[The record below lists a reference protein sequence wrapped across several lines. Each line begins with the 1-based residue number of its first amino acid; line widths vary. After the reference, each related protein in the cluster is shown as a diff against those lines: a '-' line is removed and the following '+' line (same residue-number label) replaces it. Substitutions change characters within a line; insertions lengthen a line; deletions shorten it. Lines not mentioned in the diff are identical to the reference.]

1 MYIINYFFIKLLSYV
16 SFSEEKFLELI
27 LVIISN
33 QNYQFFYI
41 HTYTHI
47 QNIQWK
53 IFFQTVDNPET
64 TEEVVEPQTAP
75 SDDLEIESMDV
86 ESEKNEEVAPEEYR
100 PPSPTMDAD
109 IPQADEQNTV
119 SQTEFATKSPLKWTV
134 SYLYL

>member
-1 MYIINYFFIKLLSYV
+1 MCLYFSIKIPVNFFPISLKQRCNFSYCFLYLYAIIHTCVPK
-16 SFSEEKFLELI
+16 
-27 LVIISN
+27 ISN
-33 QNYQFFYI
+33 D
-41 HTYTHI
+41 
-47 QNIQWK
+47 
-53 IFFQTVDNPET
+53 IFFSQTVDNPEA

-75 SDDLEIESMDV
+75 SDDLETESMDV

-134 SYLYL
+134 SNIYTYYHIFP